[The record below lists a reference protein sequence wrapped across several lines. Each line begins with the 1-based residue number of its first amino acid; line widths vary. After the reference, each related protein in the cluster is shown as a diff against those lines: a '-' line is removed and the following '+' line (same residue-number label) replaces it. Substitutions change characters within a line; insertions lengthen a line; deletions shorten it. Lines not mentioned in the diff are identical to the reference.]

1 MIMRIVFKNIKSM
14 LFLVLGTGLLLV
26 SCNSSSGEDKAE
38 PTPPGDLSELKVT
51 RPQFEGSAMKL
62 ENLQDR
68 EFTQIVKANGMFDVP
83 PENKA
88 SVSVYFGGYVKRLD
102 LLPGQKVNRGQVLFV
117 LENPEYLE
125 VQRDFLEE
133 KGKLKYLKSDYE
145 RQKTLS
151 RDNVASEKQFLKAES
166 DYKVASA
173 KYESLRKKLQLMG
186 IAPAKIS
193 EENLRSSIMVL
204 SPINGYVSEVNINLG
219 SFLDASD
226 VGVELINPE
235 HLHLELQIFEKDLP
249 KVKEGQKII
258 FNLQDDPSKKYEA
271 EVHLVG
277 KSIEPQKRTI
287 SVHGDLVS
295 EGEKSLFNPG
305 MYLESEIQTAV
316 ETLASLPQEAVVN
329 IEDKYFVLLLESE
342 GPEGYLFRKQ
352 EVKAGPEQGGYRAI
366 LNSENLPKDAQI
378 LTAGAFNLIKE

>member
-1 MIMRIVFKNIKSM
+1 MRTTFKNIKFS
-14 LFLVLGTGLLLV
+14 LLSILGAVLLLV
-26 SCNSSSGEDKAE
+26 SCNSSSGEEKAK
-38 PTPPGDLSELKVT
+38 PAPPSDPLELRITK
-51 RPQFEGSAMKL
+51 PQFEGAAMKL
-62 ENLQDR
+62 GTLQQR
-68 EFTQIVKANGMFDVP
+68 EFTQSVKANGMFDVP

-88 SVSVYFGGYVKRLD
+88 SVSVYFGGYVKRLE

-186 IAPAKIS
+186 IAPEKIS

-204 SPINGYVSEVNINLG
+204 SPISGYVSKVNVNLG

-235 HLHLELQIFEKDLP
+235 HLHLELQIFEKNLP

-271 EVHLVG
+271 VVHLVG
-277 KSIEPQKRTI
+277 KAVEPQKRTI
-287 SVHGDLVS
+287 SVHGDLAKDV
-295 EGEKSLFNPG
+295 EKSLFNPG
-305 MYLESEIQTAV
+305 MYVESEIHTAS
-316 ETLASLPQEAVVN
+316 ETLPSLPQEAVVN
-329 IEDKYFVLLLESE
+329 IEDRNFVLLLENESAD
-342 GPEGYLFRKQ
+342 GYLFKKL
-352 EVKAGPEQGGYRAI
+352 EVITGPENDGYFAI
-366 LNSENLPKDAQI
+366 LNAKELPKDAQI
-378 LTAGAFNLIKE
+378 LTSGAFNLITE

>member
-14 LFLVLGTGLLLV
+14 LLLVLGTGLLLV

-62 ENLQDR
+62 GTLQDH

-193 EENLRSSIMVL
+193 EENLKSSIMVL